1 MLVLLLTRI
10 ALDFSMARYTGP
22 KNRLARR
29 EGIDLGLKT
38 VGTKSHANLLKRLGV
53 PPGMHGSR
61 GRRKLSDFGEQLREK
76 QRVKRLYGV
85 LERQFARIYAR
96 ARKWRGN
103 TGEKL
108 LEFLERRIDNT
119 LYRAGL
125 GPTRAACRQ
134 FVSHGHVLVNGRKV
148 TIPSYEV
155 QANDVITLGTKGL
168 EIPAVKKLLEALPE
182 QLPEWIERKGP
193 VGKVERLPVR
203 GDIKEDI
210 NEQLIV
216 EHYSR

>member
-1 MLVLLLTRI
+1 
-10 ALDFSMARYTGP
+10 MARYTGP

-38 VGTKSHANLLKRLGV
+38 VGTKAHANLLKRLGV
-53 PPGMHGSR
+53 PPGMHGPK

-76 QRVKRLYGV
+76 QRVKRLFGL
-85 LERQFARIYAR
+85 LERQFRRIYAR

-108 LEFLERRIDNT
+108 LEFLERRLDNT

-125 GPTRAACRQ
+125 APTRAASRQ
-134 FVSHGHVLVNGRKV
+134 FVSHGHVFVNGRKV

-155 QANDVITLGTKGL
+155 EVNDVMSLGTKGL
-168 EIPAVKKLLEALPE
+168 EIPAVKKLVETPPDV
-182 QLPEWIERKGP
+182 LPEWIERKGP
-193 VGKVERLPVR
+193 VGKVARLPVR
-203 GDIKEDI
+203 SDIKEDI

-216 EHYSR
+216 EYYSR

>member
-1 MLVLLLTRI
+1 
-10 ALDFSMARYTGP
+10 MARYTGP

-38 VGTKSHANLLKRLGV
+38 VGTKTHANLLKRLGV

-61 GRRKLSDFGEQLREK
+61 GKRKVSDFGEQLREK
-76 QRVKRLYGV
+76 QRVKRLYGL
-85 LERQFARIYAR
+85 LERQFRRLYGR
-96 ARKWRGN
+96 ARKQRGN

-108 LEFLERRIDNT
+108 LESLERRLDNV
-119 LYRAGL
+119 LFRVGFA
-125 GPTRAACRQ
+125 PTRASSRQ
-134 FVSHGHVLVNGRKV
+134 FISHGHVLVNGRKL

-155 QANDVITLGTKGL
+155 VVADVMTMGSKGL
-168 EIPAVKKLLEALPE
+168 AIPAVKKLIDSPIDVI
-182 QLPEWIERKGP
+182 PEWLERKGP
-193 VGKVERLPVR
+193 VVRVVRLPVR
-203 GDIKEDI
+203 SDIAEDI

>member
-1 MLVLLLTRI
+1 
-10 ALDFSMARYTGP
+10 MARYTGP

-53 PPGMHGSR
+53 PPGMHGAK
-61 GRRKLSDFGEQLREK
+61 GRRKISDFGEQLREK

-85 LERQFARIYAR
+85 LERQFRRIYAR

-108 LEFLERRIDNT
+108 LEFLERRLDNA
-119 LYRAGL
+119 LYRAVL
-125 GPTRAACRQ
+125 SPTRGASRQ
-134 FVSHGHVLVNGRKV
+134 YVSHGHVLVNGRQV

-155 QANDVITLGTKGL
+155 AANDVITLGTTGL
-168 EIPAVKKLLEALPE
+168 EIPAVKKLLETAPD

-193 VGKVERLPVR
+193 VGKITRLHAR

-216 EHYSR
+216 EYYSR

>member
-1 MLVLLLTRI
+1 
-10 ALDFSMARYTGP
+10 MARYTGP

-38 VGTKSHANLLKRLGV
+38 LGTKSHANLLKRLGI
-53 PPGMHGSR
+53 PPGMHGSK
-61 GRRKLSDFGEQLREK
+61 GHRKTSDFGEQLREK

-85 LERQFARIYAR
+85 LERQFRRIYGR
-96 ARKWRGN
+96 ARKSLGN

-108 LEFLERRIDNT
+108 LESLERRLDNT
-119 LYRAGL
+119 LFRVGL
-125 GPTRAACRQ
+125 GPTRAASRQ
-134 FVSHGHVLVNGRKV
+134 FITHGHVLVNGKKV

-155 QANDVITLGTKGL
+155 VANDVITLGGKGL
-168 EIPAVKKLLEALPE
+168 EIPAVKKLIDTPIDVI
-182 QLPEWIERKGP
+182 PEWLERKGP
-193 VGKVERLPVR
+193 VGKVVRLPIR
-203 GDIKEDI
+203 SDIKEDI

>member
-1 MLVLLLTRI
+1 
-10 ALDFSMARYTGP
+10 MARYTGP

-38 VGTKSHANLLKRLGV
+38 VGTRQHAHLLKRLGV
-53 PPGMHGSR
+53 PPGMHGPK
-61 GRRKLSDFGEQLREK
+61 GRRKLSGFGEQLREK
-76 QRVKRLYGV
+76 QRVKRLYGI
-85 LERQFARIYAR
+85 LERQLRRIYGR

-108 LEFLERRIDNT
+108 LEFLERRLDNA

-125 GPTRAACRQ
+125 APTRTAARQ
-134 FVSHGHVLVNGRKV
+134 YVSHGHVLVNGRRI

-155 QANDVITLGTKGL
+155 VVGDTLTLGAKGL
-168 EIPAVKKLLEALPE
+168 EIPAVKKCVETAPDH
-182 QLPEWIERKGP
+182 LPEWLERKGP
-193 VGKVERLPVR
+193 VGKVVR
-203 GDIKEDI
+203 MPKRSDIPDDI

-216 EHYSR
+216 EYYSR

>member
-1 MLVLLLTRI
+1 
-10 ALDFSMARYTGP
+10 
-22 KNRLARR
+22 
-29 EGIDLGLKT
+29 
-38 VGTKSHANLLKRLGV
+38 
-53 PPGMHGSR
+53 
-61 GRRKLSDFGEQLREK
+61 LSDFGEQLREK

-85 LERQFARIYAR
+85 LEKQFRRIYAR

-108 LEFLERRIDNT
+108 LEFLERRVDNT
-119 LYRAGL
+119 LYRAVL
-125 GPTRAACRQ
+125 APTRSGARQ
-134 FVSHGHVLVNGRKV
+134 YVSHGHVLVNGHKV

-155 QANDVITLGTKGL
+155 EAGDVITLGAKGL
-168 EIPAVKKLLEALPE
+168 EIPAVKKLLEGTPEE

-193 VGKVERLPVR
+193 VAKVGRLPGR
-203 GDIKEDI
+203 GDIKEDV

>member
-1 MLVLLLTRI
+1 
-10 ALDFSMARYTGP
+10 MARYTGP

-53 PPGMHGSR
+53 PPGMHGAK
-61 GRRKLSDFGEQLREK
+61 GRRKLSDFGVQLREK

-85 LERQFARIYAR
+85 LERQFRRIYAR

-108 LEFLERRIDNT
+108 LEFLERRLDNT
-119 LYRAGL
+119 LYRAVL
-125 GPTRAACRQ
+125 APTRAGSRQ
-134 FVSHGHVLVNGRKV
+134 YVTHGHVLVNGHKV

-155 QANDVITLGTKGL
+155 KANDVITLGAKGL
-168 EIPAVKKLLEALPE
+168 EIPAIKKLLEGTPE

-193 VGKVERLPVR
+193 VAHVVRLPAR

>member
-1 MLVLLLTRI
+1 
-10 ALDFSMARYTGP
+10 MARYTGP

-38 VGTKSHANLLKRLGV
+38 VGTKAHANLLKRLGV
-53 PPGMHGSR
+53 PPGMHGSK

-76 QRVKRLYGV
+76 QRVKHLYGL
-85 LERQFARIYAR
+85 LERQFRRIYAR

-108 LEFLERRIDNT
+108 LEFLERRLDSV

-125 GPTRAACRQ
+125 APTRAAARQ
-134 FVSHGHVLVNGRKV
+134 YVGHGHVLVNGKRI

-155 QANDVITLGTKGL
+155 AVDDVMTLSTKGL
-168 EIPAVKKLLEALPE
+168 EIPAVKKLVETAPD
-182 QLPEWIERKGP
+182 QLPEWLDRKGP
-193 VGKVERLPVR
+193 VGKIVR
-203 GDIKEDI
+203 MPLRADIKEDI

-216 EHYSR
+216 EYYSR

>member
-1 MLVLLLTRI
+1 M
-10 ALDFSMARYTGP
+10 SRYTGP

-38 VGTKSHANLLKRLGV
+38 VGTKTHANLLKRLGV
-53 PPGMHGSR
+53 PPGMHGSK
-61 GRRKLSDFGEQLREK
+61 GKRKISDFGEQLREK
-76 QRVKRLYGV
+76 QRVKRLYGL
-85 LERQFARIYAR
+85 LERQFRRIYAR

-108 LEFLERRIDNT
+108 LEFLEVRLDNAV
-119 LYRAGL
+119 YRSGL
-125 GPTRAACRQ
+125 APTRASARQ
-134 FVSHGHVLVNGRKV
+134 FTSHGHVLVNGKRV

-155 QANDVITLGTKGL
+155 RAGDVLSLGTKGL
-168 EIPAVKKLLEALPE
+168 AIPSVKKLIDAPAEGI
-182 QLPEWIERKGP
+182 PEWIERKGP
-193 VGKVERLPVR
+193 VAKILRLAVR
-203 GDIKEDI
+203 GDIKDDI

>member
-1 MLVLLLTRI
+1 
-10 ALDFSMARYTGP
+10 MARYTGP

-38 VGTKSHANLLKRLGV
+38 AGTKSHANLLKRLGV
-53 PPGMHGSR
+53 PPGMHGSK

-76 QRVKRLYGV
+76 QRVKRLYGI
-85 LERQFARIYAR
+85 LERQFRRMYAR

-108 LEFLERRIDNT
+108 LEFLESRLDNT

-125 GPTRAACRQ
+125 APTRPGARQ
-134 FVSHGHVLVNGRKV
+134 YVSHGHILVNGHKL

-155 QANDVITLGTKGL
+155 EVNDVITLGTNGL
-168 EIPAVKKLLEALPE
+168 EIPAVKKLLEATPDVLPD
-182 QLPEWIERKGP
+182 WIERKGP
-193 VGKVERLPVR
+193 VAKVVRLPER
-203 GDIKEDI
+203 SDIKEDI

>member
-1 MLVLLLTRI
+1 
-10 ALDFSMARYTGP
+10 MARYTGP
-22 KNRLARR
+22 KNRFARR

-38 VGTKSHANLLKRLGV
+38 VGTKAHANLLKRLGV
-53 PPGMHGSR
+53 PPGMHGPK
-61 GRRKLSDFGEQLREK
+61 GRRKISDFGEQLREK

-85 LERQFARIYAR
+85 LERQFRRIYGR

-108 LEFLERRIDNT
+108 LEFLERRLDNT
-119 LYRAGL
+119 LYRMVLA
-125 GPTRAACRQ
+125 PTRAGARQ

-148 TIPSYEV
+148 SIPSYEV
-155 QANDVITLGTKGL
+155 AANDVITYGVKGL
-168 EIPAVKKLLEALPE
+168 EIPAVKKLMETPPD
-182 QLPEWIERKGP
+182 QLPEWLERKGP
-193 VGKVERLPVR
+193 VGKVTRLPVR

>member
-1 MLVLLLTRI
+1 
-10 ALDFSMARYTGP
+10 MARYTGP

-53 PPGMHGSR
+53 PPGMHGSK

-76 QRVKRLYGV
+76 QRVKRLYGI
-85 LERQFARIYAR
+85 LERQFRRMYAR

-108 LEFLERRIDNT
+108 LEFLESRLDNT
-119 LYRAGL
+119 IYRSGL
-125 GPTRAACRQ
+125 APTRPGARQ
-134 FVSHGHVLVNGRKV
+134 YVSHGHILVNGHKL

-155 QANDVITLGTKGL
+155 ESDDVITLGTKGL
-168 EIPAVKKLLEALPE
+168 EIPAVKKLLEATPELLPD
-182 QLPEWIERKGP
+182 WIERKGP
-193 VGKVERLPVR
+193 VAKVVRLPER
-203 GDIKEDI
+203 SDIKEDI